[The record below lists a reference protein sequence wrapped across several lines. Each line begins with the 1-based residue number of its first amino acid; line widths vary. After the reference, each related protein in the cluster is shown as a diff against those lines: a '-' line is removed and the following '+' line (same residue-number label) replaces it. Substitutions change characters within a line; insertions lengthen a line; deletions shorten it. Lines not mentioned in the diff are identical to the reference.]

1 MPIRLFRGINHAMT
15 SRISNQD
22 RPLPLTRRAA
32 LAVAAGFAAASL
44 AAAGPARAATLS
56 FGQLYGPVTADG
68 IQLSDAARRLV
79 GTTVTL
85 PGFMAPPLKAESDF
99 FVLTRYPMSICPF
112 CSNAADWPVDIV
124 LVKLGEAAQTVSPSY
139 SIEVT
144 GVFEH
149 GMQVDSQTRF
159 VSLVRLVDAIWRRT

>member
-1 MPIRLFRGINHAMT
+1 MA
-15 SRISNQD
+15 SCISD
-22 RPLPLTRRAA
+22 RDPPLALTRRAA
-32 LAVAAGFAAASL
+32 LGVLGFG
-44 AAAGPARAATLS
+44 AAGPAEAAATFS

-68 IQLSDAARRLV
+68 IQLSGAARSLV
-79 GTTVTL
+79 GKTVTL

-124 LVKLGEAAQTVSPSY
+124 LVKLGEAAETISPSY

-144 GVFEH
+144 GVLEH
-149 GMQVDSQTRF
+149 GMQVDPQTGF
-159 VSLVRLVDAIWRRT
+159 VSLVRLVGATWQRT